1 MNAPTAAIAAPTVT
15 SSPLPISREIW
26 HAGHPIFD
34 INGSAIVVPRPRR
47 ARPLCTE
54 QPMVPEDRL
63 MQACLEIGKFGVG
76 RINQYV
82 IVEPSNHARHD

>member
-34 INGSAIVVPRPRR
+34 INGSAIVVPRPPTRSSAMYRTADGPRR
-47 ARPLCTE
+47 QVDAGLSR
-54 QPMVPEDRL
+54 DW
-63 MQACLEIGKFGVG
+63 EIRSG
-76 RINQYV
+76 
-82 IVEPSNHARHD
+82 PD